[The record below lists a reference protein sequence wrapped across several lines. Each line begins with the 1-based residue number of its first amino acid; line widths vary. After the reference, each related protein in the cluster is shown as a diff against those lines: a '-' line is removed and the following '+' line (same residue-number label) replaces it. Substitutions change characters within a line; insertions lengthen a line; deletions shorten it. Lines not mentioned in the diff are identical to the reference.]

1 MGSSKPTNES
11 PTLVLELIEAYRRS
25 KVMFAA
31 VQLGVFDALCSGSA
45 SAESIAK
52 RLECHAGAMQALLE
66 GCVSLGLL
74 ECQKDQFSNTASTVK
89 YLTSS
94 SPDRMTGYIT
104 YSNNVMWNLL
114 SHLEDAVRTGENQWH
129 RTFGTDG
136 PIFSGFYRTPEAMN
150 EFQMGMHGYGMIT
163 SPVLVK
169 AFDLSRFHC
178 MCDLG
183 GATGH
188 WVIAA
193 CEHYPHLS
201 GIVFDIPNAVQL
213 AETMV
218 AKSPASIRLSTISG
232 DFFTDPLPKADLYAL
247 GRILHDW
254 SKDKIRHLLKRIY
267 DALPSGG
274 ALLLGEKLIDEDRS
288 GPSWALTQSLIMLV
302 CTEGKERSASEYEAL
317 LREAGFDS
325 FEIKRTSLPLDV
337 ILAIKR

>member
-1 MGSSKPTNES
+1 
-11 PTLVLELIEAYRRS
+11 
-25 KVMFAA
+25 MFAA
-31 VQLGVFDALCSGSA
+31 VQLGVFDALSSGSA
-45 SAESIAK
+45 TAESISK
-52 RLECHAGAMQALLE
+52 KLKCHPEAMKSLLE
-66 GCVSLGLL
+66 ACVSLGLL
-74 ECQKDQFSNTASTVK
+74 ECKDCYFSNTGSAHK

-114 SHLEDAVRTGENQWH
+114 SHLEEAVQTGDNQWN
-129 RTFGTDG
+129 RAFGTDG
-136 PIFSGFYRTPEAMN
+136 PIFSGFFRTPEAMN
-150 EFQMGMHGYGMIT
+150 EFLMGMHGYGMIT
-163 SPVLVK
+163 SPALVK
-169 AFDLSRFHC
+169 SVDLSRFHL

-188 WVIAA
+188 WVIEA
-193 CEHYPHLS
+193 CEHNPQLR
-201 GIVFDIPNAVQL
+201 GIIFDLPNALKL

-218 AKSPASIRLSTISG
+218 AKSPASERLSIVGG

-254 SKDKIRHLLKRIY
+254 SEDKIRHLLKRIY
-267 DALPSGG
+267 EALPSGG

-288 GPSWALTQSLIMLV
+288 GPRWALTQNLIMLV

-325 FEIKRTSLPLDV
+325 FEIKKTSLPLDV
-337 ILAIKR
+337 IMAIKH

>member
-1 MGSSKPTNES
+1 
-11 PTLVLELIEAYRRS
+11 
-25 KVMFAA
+25 MFAA
-31 VQLGVFDALCSGSA
+31 VQLGVFDALSSDSA
-45 SAESIAK
+45 TAESISK
-52 RLECHAGAMQALLE
+52 KLKCHPEAMKSLLE
-66 GCVSLGLL
+66 ACVSLGLL
-74 ECQKDQFSNTASTVK
+74 ECKDGYFSNTGSANK

-169 AFDLSRFHC
+169 AFDLSRFRC

-193 CEHYPHLS
+193 CEHYPHLN

-218 AKSPASIRLSTISG
+218 AKSPASARMSTVRG
-232 DFFTDPLPKADLYAL
+232 DFFTDPLPNADLYAL

-254 SKDKIRHLLKRIY
+254 SEDKIRHLLKRIY
-267 DALPSGG
+267 DALPPGG
-274 ALLLGEKLIDEDRS
+274 ALLIAEKLIDEDRS

-337 ILAIKR
+337 MLAIKR